1 MNAAAPFSDV
11 LGQDPQS
18 TAIVEPGNRSFSA
31 SQVLDASLA
40 VAHRLQK
47 MGLVPGDRLVLQL
60 PNGFLFSAAALGAL
74 LAGGVPVLI
83 EPGLGDD
90 VYRAMVSASGARW
103 GLVHPKLLAVGWI
116 PGLRNRL
123 GAKDLPVP
131 PAVEEP
137 LVEHRLLLT
146 QAALFRWAGTG
157 HQGFKPVAR
166 TSEDDG
172 VLVFTGGTTANPKGV
187 RLSHGALAHYLANI
201 EQVVR
206 ELDVGRFLADTPQQV
221 LYALRLGMTAYVT
234 RGARRK
240 RAASIWELVSRGE
253 VDTYFGSPYVWTHI
267 MGSHPQEGRKIGA
280 GFRNILLGG
289 APVTREFLARLYD
302 WLPGHVKVK
311 VLYGLTEAGPVCAMD
326 GRDKLGYAGSGD
338 LVGVPL
344 PGVRIAVEGG
354 GSVGEVVVRS
364 TALYSGYLGE
374 APRLPQAGLRT
385 GDVGSLVQVG
395 GTEML
400 ALLGRQKEMIIRKGV
415 NIYPLSVEESLRTI
429 TDAHGSRPVRLAVL
443 VGRWNSARQDEDV
456 VLCVELSG
464 KGEGSPDWLRRQA
477 ATICGPDVAPDEVVV
492 VPEIPVTGRQNKID
506 RKALR
511 VLVARAEAAALPLPR
526 LKVPFAW
533 RAFAR
538 KQGALWLDLKKPG
551 AALRQGALHL
561 GLLGANQAGWLADR
575 VVADGWEDT
584 PITGPL
590 FILGHQRSGT
600 TFMHR
605 LLSLD
610 EEHARAL
617 KFHEMLLPSTFWQRR
632 LGRLVSLDRRM
643 GSGLAVWFHLW
654 QRETF
659 GRLDGI
665 HRLRFDEIEE
675 DEFVLWT
682 AFQSAMCV
690 NDSPLASVSSRLDEL
705 RQFESWPQKRQLEA
719 LAWYK
724 ACLLKKVHRSPPS
737 DDDLPPWPVSKNPAF
752 SQKIPLLQQ
761 VFPDARFIYLMRNPL
776 ETIPSRLSLIEAIW
790 QARFP
795 GFEKMTP
802 EQARVIL
809 ADSLATYLK
818 ADAGL
823 ATLPDERKLVVQY
836 TDFIAEPKGTV
847 ESIYRHFSLP
857 GPGAR
862 LRDKLAAVQQQQRS
876 HRSSHVYDLA
886 SFGLSPAEITCPL
899 QGLMEGTGL

>member
-1 MNAAAPFSDV
+1 MNAAAPFPEV
-11 LGQDPQS
+11 LAGHPDS
-18 TAIVEPGNRSFSA
+18 VAIVQPSGQSYTA
-31 SQVLDASLA
+31 GQVRGAALA
-40 VAHRLQK
+40 FARRLQQSG
-47 MGLVPGDRLVLQL
+47 MQPGDSAVLQV
-60 PNGFLFSAAALGAL
+60 PNGFVFSAAALGVL

-90 VYRAMVSASGARW
+90 VYRSMVTASGARW
-103 GLVHPKLLAVGWI
+103 GFVHPKLLAAGWV

-123 GAKDLPVP
+123 GARDLPVP
-131 PAVEEP
+131 LAVDET
-137 LVEHRLLLT
+137 LVQQRWLLT
-146 QAALFRWAGTG
+146 ESSLLGKSIPDRFE
-157 HQGFKPVAR
+157 PVPRAP
-166 TSEDDG
+166 EDDG

-187 RLSHGALAHYLANI
+187 RLSHKALAHYLGNI

-206 ELDVGRFLADTPQQV
+206 ELEVRRFLADTPQQV

-234 RGARRK
+234 RGARKK
-240 RAASIWELVSRGE
+240 RVANVWELVRTGE
-253 VDTYFGSPYVWTHI
+253 VDSYFGSPYVWTHI
-267 MGSHPQEGRKIGA
+267 MDGHPNAGKQIA
-280 GFRNILLGG
+280 TGFRNVLLGG
-289 APVTREFLARLYD
+289 APVTREFLSALYD
-302 WLPGHVKVK
+302 WLPGHVTVK
-311 VLYGLTEAGPVCAMD
+311 VLYGLTEAGPVCAID
-326 GRDKLGYAGSGD
+326 GRDKVAYGGEGD
-338 LVGVPL
+338 LVGAPL
-344 PGVRIAVEGG
+344 PGVRIEIAGG
-354 GSVGEVVVRS
+354 DSTGEVIVHS
-364 TALYSGYLGE
+364 TALYTGYLGE
-374 APRLPQAGLRT
+374 QPQASGQGLRT
-385 GDVGSLVQVG
+385 GDLGTLVPVG
-395 GTEML
+395 GTLML

-415 NIYPLSVEESLRTI
+415 NIYPVTHEEALRNI
-429 TDAHGSRPVRLAVL
+429 TDSQGGLPVKQAVL
-443 VGRWNSARQDEDV
+443 VGRWNPARQDEDV

-464 KGEGSPDWLRRQA
+464 KGEITADWLQRQA
-477 ATICGPDVAPDEVVV
+477 ATICGPDVAPDEVVI

-511 VLVARAEAAALPLPR
+511 RMVSEAPGGTVKLPR

-551 AALRQGALHL
+551 AAVRQGALHL
-561 GLLGANQAGWLADR
+561 GLLGANQTGWLADR
-575 VVADGWEDT
+575 LAADGWEDT

-632 LGRLVSLDRRM
+632 LGDLVRLDKRM
-643 GSGLAVWFHLW
+643 GSGMAVWFHLW

-659 GRLDGI
+659 GRLDTI

-690 NDSPLASVSSRLDEL
+690 NDSPLAAVSDRLDDL

-724 ACLLKKVHRSPPS
+724 ACLLKKVHRSPPAG
-737 DDDLPPWPVSKNPAF
+737 DDVPPWPVSKNPAF

-776 ETIPSRLSLIEAIW
+776 ETIPSRLSLIAAIW

-795 GFEKMTP
+795 GFKKMTP

-823 ATLPDERKLVVQY
+823 AALPDERKLVVQY
-836 TDFIAEPKGTV
+836 TDFVAEPKGTV
-847 ESIYRHFSLP
+847 ENIYRHFALP
-857 GPGAR
+857 GPDHR
-862 LRDKLAAVQQQQRS
+862 LQGKLDAVQQQQRS
-876 HRSSHVYDLA
+876 RRSSHVYDLA
-886 SFGLSPAEITCPL
+886 SFGLSPAEITGPL
-899 QGLMEGTGL
+899 QGVMQGTGW